1 MKSPSIQT
9 QPRTGLVLLAELLL
23 AVFLIVLLC
32 LIGQWNDIH
41 VA

>member
-1 MKSPSIQT
+1 MKSPSNPV
-9 QPRTGLVLLAELLL
+9 QPRTGLVLAAELLL

-32 LIGQWNDIH
+32 LIGPWNDVH